1 MSNYRALLAAYFSCS
16 ATVQKLFYLY
26 PNAILE
32 HKFGEMAF
40 LFIKTEGLLYLEL
53 LSIYGILA

>member
-16 ATVQKLFYLY
+16 AAMQKLLYLRS
-26 PNAILE
+26 NTILE

-53 LSIYGILA
+53 LSICGILA